1 MTFLLSVNGYLYY
14 NYIHPLVSL
23 SQSMGSVGEQMD
35 KPTVA
40 TQVNAR
46 PLSDQGFETKTINNV
61 DNRRKMDMKDGARV
75 RDSLNVPRMP
85 SRLPNI
91 YAGAPESNL

>member
-1 MTFLLSVNGYLYY
+1 
-14 NYIHPLVSL
+14 
-23 SQSMGSVGEQMD
+23 MGSVGEQMD
-35 KPTVA
+35 KQSVV
-40 TQVNAR
+40 TQVNSR
-46 PLSDQGFETKTINNV
+46 PLSGQALETKTINNI
-61 DNRRKMDMKDGARV
+61 DNRRKMDMKDGARA